1 MNTMDFLYRYFEKIS
16 LGYHLFF
23 ITFLSWL
30 VFFRRKEQKVSPI
43 FLIVLGVYV
52 VSYGLVFV
60 FLGDQIVNH
69 NPIRK

>member
-16 LGYHLFF
+16 LGYHLLF

-52 VSYGLVFV
+52 VSYGLVFI

>member
-30 VFFRRKEQKVSPI
+30 VFFRRKEQKGSPI

>member
-1 MNTMDFLYRYFEKIS
+1 MNAMDFLYRYFEKIS
-16 LGYHLFF
+16 LGYHLLF

-52 VSYGLVFV
+52 VSYGLVFI

>member
-1 MNTMDFLYRYFEKIS
+1 MNAMDFLYRYFEKIS
-16 LGYHLFF
+16 LGYHLLF
-23 ITFLSWL
+23 ITVLSWL

-52 VSYGLVFV
+52 VSYGLVFI